1 MDLVTFWLRLEE
13 LIPVKVLP
21 KTMGSW
27 FFLFFLPWFSF
38 SFLFFCR
45 IFYWICVGRARLEL
59 ILNLV
64 PCCLLAIVLQ
74 SLFDCLWSEF
84 FSTSSQGWVSHE
96 IPFEVSALHIFNGVI
111 LAVKKLKVSKLNW
124 WHFCMRVVNISFI
137 RDHLFCPFAKYSEK
151 LTFLTPWYSYVCVS
165 GSKKC

>member
-45 IFYWICVGRARLEL
+45 IFYWICVGRARVEL

-111 LAVKKLKVSKLNW
+111 LAAKKWRSQNWTGDIFVCAWSISVSYGSFILYVRKM
-124 WHFCMRVVNISFI
+124 FRKINISYPLIFI
-137 RDHLFCPFAKYSEK
+137 RVRVRE
-151 LTFLTPWYSYVCVS
+151 
-165 GSKKC
+165 